1 LILGYFDLLSNVTIP
16 GHAPK
21 SGIVTLKRSTTMS
34 GQNRKNH
41 YSIKDTL
48 QVLFGIP
55 VVMTVAVFCANFAT
69 SYAGI

>member
-1 LILGYFDLLSNVTIP
+1 
-16 GHAPK
+16 
-21 SGIVTLKRSTTMS
+21 MS
-34 GQNRKNH
+34 GPNGKSR